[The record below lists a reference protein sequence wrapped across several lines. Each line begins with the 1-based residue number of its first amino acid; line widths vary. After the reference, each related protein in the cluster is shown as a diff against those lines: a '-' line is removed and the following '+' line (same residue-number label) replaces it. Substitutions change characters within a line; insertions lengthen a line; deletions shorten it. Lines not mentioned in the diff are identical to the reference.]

1 MDHPILSYSKALPN
15 SLTKEDLN
23 DLFFKYQDGDLSARE
38 EIIKHNARLISLVI
52 EKVNKNY
59 NDKEE
64 LFSIGMIGLIKAVD
78 TFDLGKNL
86 SFANYACICIK
97 NEMLM
102 FFRKNNRIIRN
113 ELGIT
118 TIGDQE
124 GKEMDL
130 INNIPDLSVNFAL
143 DYENQDT
150 IKVINEI
157 VNSLPERE
165 QLIIKKCFG
174 FNGKEIVNQYVIAKE
189 LGISQSHI
197 SRLIKKTLQQ
207 IKDKLIKLNII
218 ENGDN
223 MELISNKDNNKDNK
237 FMKRKER
244 FIKMPSINE
253 YLEGYSEE
261 ERKIMI
267 SGLTE
272 KEKNIINKY
281 FFLEG
286 NKPHLEEE
294 TANLLGMTVNEL
306 NKEVKEIITKMK
318 KILEDEKVKNQIK
331 EEQSIMDIINIINEP
346 KKKGRR
352 IKSIYELLNE
362 YSKEEID
369 LMLEKLTANDKIL
382 LEKRY
387 GKDLE
392 NPRSNSDFNTSDKN
406 RFYGL
411 LLPKMKRLLPK
422 RENVIE
428 LKGDNQEIINKE
440 QSNIQTL
447 EIFRS
452 YSFKEMLNYLTPKE
466 AVIICLRFGYI
477 DNKYYSVQAISNFLG
492 ITELE
497 VLDITKKILL
507 LFKDNINKYLDNA
520 IEYIEG
526 NKIGGK

>member
-1 MDHPILSYSKALPN
+1 
-15 SLTKEDLN
+15 
-23 DLFFKYQDGDLSARE
+23 
-38 EIIKHNARLISLVI
+38 
-52 EKVNKNY
+52 
-59 NDKEE
+59 
-64 LFSIGMIGLIKAVD
+64 
-78 TFDLGKNL
+78 
-86 SFANYACICIK
+86 
-97 NEMLM
+97 
-102 FFRKNNRIIRN
+102 
-113 ELGIT
+113 
-118 TIGDQE
+118 
-124 GKEMDL
+124 
-130 INNIPDLSVNFAL
+130 
-143 DYENQDT
+143 
-150 IKVINEI
+150 
-157 VNSLPERE
+157 
-165 QLIIKKCFG
+165 
-174 FNGKEIVNQYVIAKE
+174 
-189 LGISQSHI
+189 
-197 SRLIKKTLQQ
+197 
-207 IKDKLIKLNII
+207 
-218 ENGDN
+218 
-223 MELISNKDNNKDNK
+223 
-237 FMKRKER
+237 MKRKER

-318 KILEDEKVKNQIK
+318 KILEDEKVKNQTK

-352 IKSIYELLNE
+352 IKSIYELFNE

-440 QSNIQTL
+440 QSNIQIL

-497 VLDITKKILL
+497 VLNITKKILL

-526 NKIGGK
+526 NKKGGK